1 MTSRAQGGLAMCY
14 SISIKMGAYAKTY
27 VFDKESERL
36 EFLEKALKLD
46 PEAEWVMFESDA
58 WGSPYQNAS

>member
-1 MTSRAQGGLAMCY
+1 MCY

-36 EFLEKALKLD
+36 DFLEKALKLD
-46 PEAEWVMFESDA
+46 PDAEWVMFESDA
-58 WGSPYQNAS
+58 WGSPFQNAS